1 MESLIWLH
9 GVNWSLRLGEGVTL
23 KHCWNIFS
31 PCVMQ
36 KSGLCATSTKLN
48 LKDTVLDDVEMN
60 SFIALP
66 GKGGCSRLMPSKLYV
81 PTRGGISGL

>member
-9 GVNWSLRLGEGVTL
+9 GVNWSLRLGKGVTL

-66 GKGGCSRLMPSKLYV
+66 GKGGHSGPVPSELCV
-81 PTRGGISGL
+81 LTWRGW